1 MASATVNLYPK
12 AAPILTPSTL
22 GDASVSIAVASGSE
36 FILPRGTLTANRTL
50 TLSTTG
56 AVTGEV
62 VRVTREDST
71 AFTLAIVNGGA
82 GAGTLYTFPVS
93 VTRVAD
99 FRFDGTNWALSGNA
113 AISV

>member
-1 MASATVNLYPK
+1 MASATVNRYPK
-12 AAPILTPSTL
+12 EASILTPSTL
-22 GDASVSIAVASGSE
+22 GDAGVTITVSQGSE
-36 FILPRGTLTANRTL
+36 FTLPRGTLTTNRSITI
-50 TLSTTG
+50 STTG